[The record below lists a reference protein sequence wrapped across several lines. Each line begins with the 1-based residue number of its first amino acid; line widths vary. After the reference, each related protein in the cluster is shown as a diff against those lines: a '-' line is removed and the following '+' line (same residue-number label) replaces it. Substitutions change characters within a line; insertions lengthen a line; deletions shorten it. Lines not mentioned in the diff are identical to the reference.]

1 MILKVTFQG
10 KKKKGLFPFVWHFLH
25 KTLLIL
31 KCIDLFSHRIILE
44 LQNRQ
49 TCIVLDFIR
58 QLLFLKVYVQVRK
71 RSKGAP
77 VFIPYKVLCGY

>member
-10 KKKKGLFPFVWHFLH
+10 KKKKDYFLLFGTFCIKLF
-25 KTLLIL
+25 L